1 MVLLKASIAM
11 VRKYYVFQQKFAA
24 YNVNINKNFG
34 IISFLVLLPG
44 ATIPTNLT
52 RIPDYLTK
60 TRFSVISCSEKNFHP
75 LFRNFRLGKNFYP
88 LFRNF
93 LLGKK
98 LSPAFLANPSR
109 KSYNFFFS

>member
-1 MVLLKASIAM
+1 MVSRLSWFPLLILWSE
-11 VRKYYVFQQKFAA
+11 VFDIR
-24 YNVNINKNFG
+24 YW
-34 IISFLVLLPG
+34 LPG

-75 LFRNFRLGKNFYP
+75 RFSVISGSEKNLTRFSAISCSE
-88 LFRNF
+88 
-93 LLGKK
+93 KK